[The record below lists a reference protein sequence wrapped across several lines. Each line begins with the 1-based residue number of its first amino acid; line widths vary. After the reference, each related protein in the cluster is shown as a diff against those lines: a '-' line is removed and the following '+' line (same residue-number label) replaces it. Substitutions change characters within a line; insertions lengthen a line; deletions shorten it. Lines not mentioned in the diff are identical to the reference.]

1 MEKKLKVVFWFTSG
15 IFLGLFFLLSFV
27 YIFYEKSYKEKIY
40 PGVKIAGQNFGG
52 QTQNEVLNFFNKKN
66 SEFENVKFSF
76 SFENLAVTVQA
87 KDLHYGFNSELLAK
101 QAVSLGRSNDFFSN
115 LSLKF
120 QAIFLGADLAPSYT
134 FSGEALEKSLE
145 PLAKKINIEPIDALF
160 NFLPADKASQSG
172 RVVAFR
178 PSSEGQEIEMEEL
191 KKELASK
198 FPLVVFGEQEQTI
211 SIPLPVVA
219 RKPKIQTSEIN
230 NLGIKELIGQG
241 VSKFAGSIPNRIYNI
256 QLASSRLNGLLIAP
270 GEIFSF
276 VQALGDVSKFTG
288 YKEAFI
294 IQEGKTILGDGG
306 GVCQVSTTFFRAA
319 LNSGLPIIERRPH
332 SYRVGYYEQDSGPGL
347 DATVYTP
354 SVDLKIKNDSTNYIL
369 IQAYVNPLESTLTFS
384 FYGTGDNR
392 RVTLGKPIITN
403 QKPPPEAKYNDDP
416 SLPKGTV
423 KQIDFAAWGADVSFS
438 RKVERDGQ
446 IIISEVYNSNYRP
459 WQAVY
464 LRGTRE

>member
-27 YIFYEKSYKEKIY
+27 YIFYEKSYKGKIY

-52 QTQNEVLNFFNKKN
+52 QTQNEALNFFNKKN
-66 SEFENVKFSF
+66 SEFEDVKFSF
-76 SFENLAVTVQA
+76 SFENLAVTVLA
-87 KDLHYGFNSELLAK
+87 RDLHYGFNSELLAK

-134 FSGEALEKSLE
+134 FSGEALEKSLA
-145 PLAKKINIEPIDALF
+145 PLAQKINIEPVDALF
-160 NFLPADKASQSG
+160 NFESG

-178 PSSEGQEIEMEEL
+178 PSSEGQEIEMEKL

-198 FPLVVFGEQEQTI
+198 FPLVVFGGKEQTI

-219 RKPKIQTSEIN
+219 KKPKIQTSEIN
-230 NLGIKELIGQG
+230 NFGIKELIGQG
-241 VSKFAGSIPNRIYNI
+241 VSKFTGSIPNRIYNI

-276 VQALGDVSKFTG
+276 DQALGDISKFTG

-319 LNSGLPIIERRPH
+319 LNSGLPIIERRSH

-347 DATVYTP
+347 DATVYAP
-354 SVDLKIKNDSTNYIL
+354 SVDLKIKNDSANYIL
-369 IQAYVNPLESTLTFS
+369 IQAYVNPLESTLAFS

-416 SLPKGTV
+416 SLSKGTV
-423 KQIDFAAWGADVSFS
+423 KQIDFAAWGADVSFT